1 MRYFFLFLLVIA
13 LSTCQRKTTPTTP
26 TVYAPPVST
35 PTVATGPTPAP
46 AIPAKK
52 QQAKNII
59 LLIGDGMGLTQVSTT
74 YVFGNETPS
83 FSRFKYIGLHE
94 NRPIGK
100 IITDSASGATA
111 FSTGYKSYNS
121 AIGVDKDTIPR
132 ETILEW
138 AAKQNKATGVIS
150 TSSITHATPA
160 SFFAHVAK
168 RSQQE
173 DIALDFLEAQ
183 VDFTAGGGTKW
194 FNERE
199 DKRDLLAELEARG
212 TRVSTKALNENPELG
227 KQHLYLL
234 APDGMKKMSE
244 GRGDFLPQATAT
256 AINFLANDTDGFF
269 LLVEGSQID
278 WGGHNNDGDYVIQET
293 LDFDQA
299 IGKALDFAER
309 DGNTLVVV
317 TADHETGGLS
327 LSAPEVFGLRDYGA
341 VKPTFSTGGHSAA
354 LIPVFAY
361 GPGAEEFMG
370 IYQNND
376 IYGKM
381 MAAFGQR

>member
-1 MRYFFLFLLVIA
+1 MRYFSLFLLVIA
-13 LSTCQRKTTPTTP
+13 LCTCQRKITPPTQNVATP
-26 TVYAPPVST
+26 TVYTPPVTS
-35 PTVATGPTPAP
+35 PPAP
-46 AIPAKK
+46 LTIPTEEE
-52 QQAKNII
+52 QAKNII
-59 LLIGDGMGLTQVSTT
+59 LLIGDGMGLTQVSTA
-74 YVFGNETPS
+74 YVFGKQMPN
-83 FSRFKYIGLHE
+83 FSRFKHIGLHE

-111 FSTGYKSYNS
+111 FSTGFKSYNS

-160 SFFAHVAK
+160 SFFSHVAR

-173 DIALDFLEAQ
+173 DIALDFLRSPVNFA
-183 VDFTAGGGTKW
+183 AGGGTKW

-212 TRVSTKALNENPELG
+212 TEVSTNVLNKNPKLG
-227 KQHLYLL
+227 RKHLYLL
-234 APDGMKKMSE
+234 AHDGMKKMSE

-256 AINFLANDTDGFF
+256 AIDFLANDEDGFF
-269 LLVEGSQID
+269 LMVEGSQID
-278 WGGHNNDGDYVIQET
+278 WGGHDNDGDYVIKET

-299 IGKALDFAER
+299 IGKALDFAEQ

-327 LSAPEVFGLRDYGA
+327 LSSQTVFGRSDYGI

-354 LIPVFAY
+354 LIPVFAF
-361 GPGAEEFMG
+361 GPGAERFMG

-381 MAAFGQR
+381 MAAFGKR